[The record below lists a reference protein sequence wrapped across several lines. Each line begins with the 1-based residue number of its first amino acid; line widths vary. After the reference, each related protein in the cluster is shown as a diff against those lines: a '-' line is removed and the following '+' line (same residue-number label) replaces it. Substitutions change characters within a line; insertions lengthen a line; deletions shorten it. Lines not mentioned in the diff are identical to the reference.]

1 MIRIRLYYIP
11 LSTREYSDLEGIEHM
26 SLFKTSIKWIGIV
39 IGAGLLLMTAAYGL
53 MRMNDG
59 PVEFYPWF
67 TISIGGPFRS
77 GEIAD
82 APASWDFLSER
93 EEIEIQ
99 TLSPTTSRTVWVP
112 VVEGQLYI
120 VSGYMNSTIGR
131 LWKQWP
137 AYLEE
142 DNRILIRDEGKIY
155 EQCLYRMLEDPQRIV
170 PVLAELGRKYGGGS
184 GEPIPGSEIAVTS
197 GSIWMFEVLDCG

>member
-1 MIRIRLYYIP
+1 
-11 LSTREYSDLEGIEHM
+11 M
-26 SLFKTSIKWIGIV
+26 SLIKTMSKWIGIV
-39 IGAGLLLMTAAYGL
+39 IASSLFLVAVAYGA

-77 GEIAD
+77 GELAVV
-82 APASWDFLSER
+82 PESWDFLQER

-99 TLSPTTSRTVWVP
+99 TLNPTTSRTVWVP
-112 VVEGQLYI
+112 IVDGQLYI

-137 AYLEE
+137 AYMEE

-155 EQCLYRMLEDPQRIV
+155 EQCLQRVLDDPQKVV
-170 PVLAELGRKYGGGS
+170 PVLAELSRKYFGGS
-184 GEPIPGSEIAVTS
+184 GEQVPGSEIAVTS
-197 GSIWMFEVLDCG
+197 GSIWMFEVTACE

>member
-1 MIRIRLYYIP
+1 
-11 LSTREYSDLEGIEHM
+11 M
-26 SLFKTSIKWIGIV
+26 SLIKTIFKWIGLASAV
-39 IGAGLLLMTAAYGL
+39 ILVLIAAAYGV

-77 GEIAD
+77 GELTA
-82 APASWDFLSER
+82 APESWEFLRER

-99 TLSPTTSRTVWVP
+99 TLNPTTSRTVWVP
-112 VVEGQLYI
+112 TVDDKLYI
-120 VSGYMNSTIGR
+120 VSGYMNSSIGK

-137 AYLEE
+137 AYMEE

-155 EQCLYRMLEDPQRIV
+155 EQCLYRILDDAEKAV
-170 PVLAELGRKYGGGS
+170 PVLAELGRKYFGGS
-184 GEPIPGSEIAVTS
+184 GEQVPGSEVAVTS
-197 GSIWMFEVLDCG
+197 GSIWMFEVSDCE

>member
-1 MIRIRLYYIP
+1 
-11 LSTREYSDLEGIEHM
+11 M
-26 SLFKTSIKWIGIV
+26 SLIKTISKWL
-39 IGAGLLLMTAAYGL
+39 GLACAVVLVLAAAAYGV

-77 GEIAD
+77 GELTA
-82 APASWDFLSER
+82 APESWEFLRER

-99 TLSPTTSRTVWVP
+99 TLNPTTSRTVWVP
-112 VVEGQLYI
+112 TVDDKLFI
-120 VSGYMNSTIGR
+120 VSGYMNSSIGK

-137 AYLEE
+137 AYMEE

-155 EQCLYRMLEDPQRIV
+155 EQCLYRILDDAEKAV
-170 PVLAELGRKYGGGS
+170 PVLAELGRKYFGGS
-184 GEPIPGSEIAVTS
+184 GEQVPGSEVAVTS
-197 GSIWMFEVLDCG
+197 GSIWMFEVGDCE

>member
-1 MIRIRLYYIP
+1 MSYIKVVFKWA
-11 LSTREYSDLEGIEHM
+11 GI
-26 SLFKTSIKWIGIV
+26 LLGLI
-39 IGAGLLLMTAAYGL
+39 LLLGAVAYGI

-77 GEIAD
+77 GELTA
-82 APASWDFLSER
+82 APESWEFLRER

-99 TLSPTTSRTVWVP
+99 TLKPTTSRTVWVP
-112 VVEGQLYI
+112 IVGGELFI
-120 VSGYMNSTIGR
+120 VSGYMNSPIGR

-137 AYLEE
+137 AYMEE

-155 EQCLYRMLEDPQRIV
+155 EQCLQRVLDDPLKAV
-170 PVLAELGRKYGGGS
+170 PVLAELGRKYFGGT
-184 GEPIPGSEIAVTS
+184 GELVPGSEIAVTS
-197 GSIWMFEVLDCG
+197 GSIWMFEVTACEQI

>member
-1 MIRIRLYYIP
+1 MFTVKI
-11 LSTREYSDLEGIEHM
+11 LSKWAGIGLG
-26 SLFKTSIKWIGIV
+26 SVLLF
-39 IGAGLLLMTAAYGL
+39 TAVAYGA

-77 GEIAD
+77 GELTA
-82 APASWDFLSER
+82 APQSWEFLQER

-99 TLSPTTSRTVWVP
+99 TLKPTTSRTVWVP
-112 VVEGQLYI
+112 IVDGELFI
-120 VSGYMNSTIGR
+120 VSGYMNSPIGK

-137 AYLEE
+137 AYMQE

-155 EQCLYRMLEDPQRIV
+155 EQCLQRVLSDSEKIV
-170 PVLAELGRKYGGGS
+170 PVLAELGRKYLGGN
-184 GEPIPGSEIAVTS
+184 GELIPGSEIAVTS
-197 GSIWMFEVLDCG
+197 GSIWMFEVTGCE